1 MNKNEGER
9 ERPSS
14 AQRSLL
20 LIAIVVIGFNLRPA
34 ITSVGPLLSTIRDEI
49 GLSNWSAGII
59 ASLPLIAFAAMSTV
73 AARFGNRFGNM
84 TMILVGL
91 FLLSGGTI
99 ARSIPYTPLLFI
111 GTAVIGVGIALMNV
125 LLPAFIKEKFPNK
138 VGRMTSVY
146 STAMCIFAATASGL
160 SIPLATGAGLGWQL
174 SLGSWVLLSAAGAV
188 LWIVVMRQDNF
199 APEDEMKVY
208 IVTKR
213 KGLWG
218 SALAWQV
225 TLFMGL
231 QSFAFY
237 TLVSWLPEILTDYGF
252 SPSSAGWTLSIAQFV
267 SIPSTFIAPLL
278 AEKFRKQ
285 SGIAAIAGGLYTLGY
300 AGLLLGGSP
309 EFLVVSSMIIGLA
322 SGATISLSL
331 AFLGMRSRDGRQ
343 AGQLSGMAQSVG
355 YLLAASGPILIGL
368 LYDVS
373 ENWRKPLMVLVGV
386 CLLMTAAGIG
396 AGRNKFVSEEVSEE
410 S

>member
-1 MNKNEGER
+1 MKSKS

-14 AQRSLL
+14 AQRTLL
-20 LIAIVVIGFNLRPA
+20 LIAIVIIGFNLRPA
-34 ITSVGPLLSTIRDEI
+34 ITSVGPLLSTIRDEL

-99 ARSIPYTPLLFI
+99 VRTIPYTPLLFI

-125 LLPAFIKEKFPNK
+125 LLPAFLKEKFPNK

-146 STAMCIFAATASGL
+146 STAMSIFAAAASGL
-160 SIPLATGAGLGWQL
+160 SIPLATGAGLGWEL
-174 SLGSWVLLSAAGAV
+174 SLGSWVLLSAAGAI
-188 LWIVVMRQDNF
+188 LWIVVMKQQTL

-208 IVTKR
+208 VTTKR

-237 TLVSWLPEILTDYGF
+237 TLITWLPEILTDYGF
-252 SPSSAGWTLSIAQFV
+252 SPSAAGWTLSIAQFV
-267 SIPSTFIAPLL
+267 GIPSTFIAPLL
-278 AEKFRKQ
+278 AEKFRNQ
-285 SGIAAIAGGLYTLGY
+285 SGIAAMAGSFYALGY

-309 EFLVVSSMIIGLA
+309 AFLIASSMLIGLA

-331 AFLGMRSRDGRQ
+331 ALLGMRSVDGRQ

-355 YLLAASGPILIGL
+355 YLLAASGPILVGL
-368 LYDVS
+368 LYDVTG
-373 ENWRKPLMVLVGV
+373 NWRLPLMVLVGV
-386 CLLMTAAGIG
+386 CILMTAAGIG
-396 AGRNKFVSEEVSEE
+396 AGRDKFVMEVFDEE

>member
-1 MNKNEGER
+1 MKNMNV

-14 AQRSLL
+14 AQRTLL
-20 LIAIVVIGFNLRPA
+20 LVAIVVIGFNLRPA
-34 ITSVGPLLSTIRDEI
+34 ITSVGPLLSTIRDEL
-49 GLSNWSAGII
+49 GLSNWSAGMI

-84 TMILVGL
+84 TMILVGI

-99 ARSIPYTPLLFI
+99 VRSIPYTPLLFI
-111 GTAVIGVGIALMNV
+111 GTAVIGIGIALMNV
-125 LLPAFIKEKFPNK
+125 LLPAFLKEKYPNK

-146 STAMCIFAATASGL
+146 STAMSIFAATASGV
-160 SIPLATGAGLGWQL
+160 SIPLATGAGLGWEL
-174 SLGSWVLLSAAGAV
+174 SLGSWVLLSGTGAI
-188 LWIVVMRQDNF
+188 LWINVMKQQKST
-199 APEDEMKVY
+199 PEDEMKVY
-208 IVTKR
+208 VTPKR
-213 KGLWG
+213 KGPWG

-237 TLVSWLPEILTDYGF
+237 TLISWLPEILTDYGF
-252 SPSSAGWTLSIAQFV
+252 SPSAAGWTLSIAQFV
-267 SIPSTFIAPLL
+267 GIPSTFIAPLL
-278 AEKFRKQ
+278 AEKFRNQ
-285 SGIAAIAGGLYTLGY
+285 SGIAAMAGSFYALGY

-309 EFLVVSSMIIGLA
+309 AFLIASSMLIGLA

-331 AFLGMRSRDGRQ
+331 ALLGMRSRDGRQ

-355 YLLAASGPILIGL
+355 YLLAASGPIFIGL
-368 LYDVS
+368 LYDVTG
-373 ENWRKPLMVLVGV
+373 NWRIPLIVLVGV
-386 CLLMTAAGIG
+386 CVLMVAAGVG
-396 AGRNKFVSEEVSEE
+396 AGRNKFVSEEFVEE